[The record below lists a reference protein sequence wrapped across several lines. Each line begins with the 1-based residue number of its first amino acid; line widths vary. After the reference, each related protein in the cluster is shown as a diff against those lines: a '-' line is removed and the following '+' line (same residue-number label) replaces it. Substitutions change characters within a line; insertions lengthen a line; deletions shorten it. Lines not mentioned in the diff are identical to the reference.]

1 MRRLLLAFV
10 LALTALPA
18 QAEVPLT
25 GYFIAERACPALQ
38 SIRRETN
45 PGNVMTSPGKAY
57 DLLAG
62 NTDRPSHFWIVIPGA
77 EPDRRWVAVECGQRS
92 TDSEARLPDPA
103 PKPAPSTYRGTQYV
117 LAINWQPAFCETSPN
132 KPECRGQRPDS
143 FEATHFTLHGLWPQP
158 RANAYC
164 NVSESERR
172 DSETGNWRALPPLAL
187 NPAIAAELSQ
197 VMPGTM
203 SNLER
208 HEWTKHGTCFGTNAN
223 LYFKSSLDMLLA
235 VNTSAVVDLFANNIG
250 RKITL
255 TQVRAAF
262 DSSFGAGAGLRVA
275 MACEPDGNRQIIT
288 ELTIGLTGAI
298 TGPDDFA
305 SLILNASPVEGG
317 CTSGMVDPVGLR

>member
-1 MRRLLLAFV
+1 MRRLLVAIV

-18 QAEVPLT
+18 SAEVPLA
-25 GYFIAERACPALQ
+25 GYFIADRACPALQ

-62 NTDRPSHFWIVIPGA
+62 NSDRPTHFWIVIPGA
-77 EPDRRWVAVECGQRS
+77 EPDRRWVSVDCGQRS
-92 TDSEARLPDPA
+92 TDAEARLPDPA
-103 PKPAPSTYRGTQYV
+103 PRPAPSTYRGTQYV
-117 LAINWQPAFCETSPN
+117 LAINWQPAFCETSPG
-132 KPECRGQRPDS
+132 KPECRNQRADS

-158 RANAYC
+158 RSNAYC

-172 DSETGNWRALPPLAL
+172 DSETGNWRDLPALPLSP
-187 NPAIAAELSQ
+187 PVRAELAEA
-197 VMPGTM
+197 MPGTM

-208 HEWTKHGTCFGTNAN
+208 HEWTKHGTCFGTSADRYFRNA
-223 LYFKSSLDMLLA
+223 LDMLLA
-235 VNTSAVVDLFANNIG
+235 VNTSDVADLFAENIG

-255 TQVRAAF
+255 AQVRAAF

-288 ELTIGLTGAI
+288 ELTIGLTGEI
-298 TGPDDFA
+298 TGPDDFGA
-305 SLILNASPVEGG
+305 LISKASPVDGG
-317 CTSGMVDPVGLR
+317 CSSGMVDPVGLR